1 MEKATSSSPD
11 NTREYQAIKE
21 TWTPLTG
28 GINSGKPANQCEV
41 ALVADPP
48 HEISSLAPQIA
59 CHPAIRNQAPP
70 DDGSEEDGGW
80 VPIPKDPYIDDR
92 DGPDLDVSEER
103 RRNCSL
109 CYNRVRC
116 YCTQNSD
123 SGD

>member
-1 MEKATSSSPD
+1 VETTSSNPD
-11 NTREYQAIKE
+11 DTREYQADKE
-21 TWTPLTG
+21 TWSPLTG

-41 ALVADPP
+41 APDADPP
-48 HEISSLAPQIA
+48 HKISSSAPQIA

-80 VPIPKDPYIDDR
+80 VLPKDPYIDDR
-92 DGPDLDVSEER
+92 DGPDSDDSEER

>member
-1 MEKATSSSPD
+1 MEKATSSSPVD
-11 NTREYQAIKE
+11 TTRYQADKE
-21 TWTPLTG
+21 IWTPLTG
-28 GINSGKPANQCEV
+28 GTDKCGIALNPDPTHEV
-41 ALVADPP
+41 SA
-48 HEISSLAPQIA
+48 SAPRMS
-59 CHPAIRNQAPP
+59 CHPATRNQAPP

-80 VPIPKDPYIDDR
+80 VPWTKDPYKNDRNEPDSDD
-92 DGPDLDVSEER
+92 SEER